1 MFRVMGFRVIG
12 LCFVIIAIF
21 TMNSFAKTTEKVKVA
36 ITQIMLHPAADQVR
50 KGIEDALAEN
60 GYKEGENFELT
71 FLSAQGN
78 ISTATQIARKF
89 VGDKPDVIVAISTPS
104 AQTVLAATKA
114 IPIVFAA
121 ISDPIGAKIVSSLTK
136 PGGNVTGT
144 SDRIDIAQSL
154 KLLQEVKPD
163 LKKLGYLYNASE
175 ANSVSTLK
183 VLKDVANEVGI
194 EVVPSSAPKPS
205 DVQAATRALI
215 GKVDIIF
222 IPADNTVLS
231 VLEGAA
237 KVTQEANI
245 PLFTVDSNSMGRGPF
260 MTQGVNFYDIGV
272 DAGKLV
278 VRILKGEKPGDIDV
292 VQAANNDIRID
303 MKAAQKA
310 GIVIPQAVIE
320 RATKII
326 Q

>member
-1 MFRVMGFRVIG
+1 
-12 LCFVIIAIF
+12 
-21 TMNSFAKTTEKVKVA
+21 MNSFAKAGDKVKHVKVA
-36 ITQIMLHPAADQVR
+36 LTQIMAHPAADAVR
-50 KGIEDALAEN
+50 KGVLDVLAEN
-60 GYKEGENFELT
+60 GYKQGENFELT

-89 VGDKPDVIVAISTPS
+89 VGDKPDVIVAITTPS
-104 AQTVLAATKA
+104 AQTMLAATKT

-121 ISDPIGAKIVSSLTK
+121 ISDPVGAKIVSSLTK

-144 SDRIDIAQSL
+144 SDRIDVAATV

-163 LKKLGYLYNASE
+163 LKKIGYLYNASE

-183 VLKDVANEVGI
+183 MLKDVASKAGI
-194 EVVPSSAPKPS
+194 EIIPSSAPKPS
-205 DVQAATRALI
+205 DVQAATRALV
-215 GKVDIIF
+215 GKVDVIF

-231 VLEGAA
+231 VLEGAT
-237 KVTQEANI
+237 KVTQEANV
-245 PLFTVDSNSMGRGPF
+245 PVFTVDFNSIGRGPF
-260 MTQGVNFYDIGV
+260 MTQGVNFYDVGV
-272 DAGKLV
+272 EAGKLV

-303 MKAAQKA
+303 MKAAQKV
-310 GIVIPQAVIE
+310 GIVIPQTVIE
-320 RATKII
+320 RATKIL

>member
-1 MFRVMGFRVIG
+1 MLKRIKILGI
-12 LCFVIIAIF
+12 IIAAVF
-21 TMNSFAKTTEKVKVA
+21 MMNSVAKADDQVKRVKVA
-36 ITQIMLHPAADQVR
+36 ITQIMVHPAADTVR
-50 KGIEDALAEN
+50 KGVEDVLAEN
-60 GYKEGENFELT
+60 GYKQGENFQLT

-89 VGDKPDVIVAISTPS
+89 VGDKPDVIVAITTPS
-104 AQTVLAATKA
+104 AQTMLAATKT

-136 PGGNVTGT
+136 PGGNMTGS
-144 SDRIDIAQSL
+144 SDRIDVAESV

-183 VLKDVANEVGI
+183 VLKNVAKKVGI
-194 EVVPSSAPKPS
+194 EVIPSSAPKPS

-215 GKVDIIF
+215 GKVDVIF

-237 KVTQEANI
+237 KVTQEANV
-245 PLFTVDSNSMGRGPF
+245 PVFTVDSNSIGRGPF
-260 MTQGVNFYDIGV
+260 MTQGVNFYDVGV
-272 DAGKLV
+272 EAGKLV

-292 VQAANNDIRID
+292 VQAASNDIRID
-303 MKAAQKA
+303 MKAAEKA
-310 GIVIPQAVIE
+310 GIVIPQAVID
-320 RATKII
+320 RATKVI

>member
-1 MFRVMGFRVIG
+1 MLKRINILGI
-12 LCFVIIAIF
+12 IIAAVF
-21 TMNSFAKTTEKVKVA
+21 MMNSVAKADDKVKHVKVA
-36 ITQIMLHPAADQVR
+36 LTQIMVHPAADAVR
-50 KGIEDALAEN
+50 KGVEDVLAEN
-60 GYKEGENFELT
+60 GYKQGENFQLT

-89 VGDKPDVIVAISTPS
+89 VGDKPDVIVAITTPS
-104 AQTVLAATKA
+104 AQTMLAATKT

-136 PGGNVTGT
+136 PGGNMTGS
-144 SDRIDIAQSL
+144 SDRIDVAESVR
-154 KLLQEVKPD
+154 LLQEVKPD
-163 LKKLGYLYNASE
+163 LKKIGYLYNASE

-183 VLKDVANEVGI
+183 VLKDVAKKIGI
-194 EVVPSSAPKPS
+194 EIIPSSAPKPS

-231 VLEGAA
+231 VLEGAV

-245 PLFTVDSNSMGRGPF
+245 PVFTVDSNSIGRGPF
-260 MTQGVNFYDIGV
+260 MTQGVNFYDVGV

-292 VQAANNDIRID
+292 VQAASNDIRID
-303 MKAAQKA
+303 MKAAEKA
-310 GIVIPQAVIE
+310 GIVIPQAVIN
-320 RATKII
+320 RATKVI

>member
-1 MFRVMGFRVIG
+1 MSKRISLLG
-12 LCFVIIAIF
+12 IAIAAVF
-21 TMNSFAKTTEKVKVA
+21 AVNNFAKADDHIKQVKVA
-36 ITQIMLHPAADQVR
+36 ITQIMAHPAADAVR
-50 KGIEDALAEN
+50 RGVEDALAES
-60 GYKEGENFELT
+60 GYKQGENFELT

-78 ISTATQIARKF
+78 ISTATQVARKF
-89 VGDKPDVIVAISTPS
+89 VGDNPDVIVAISTPS
-104 AQTVLAATKA
+104 AQTMFAATKK
-114 IPIVFAA
+114 IPVVFAA

-144 SDRIDIAQSL
+144 SDRIDVAGSL

-183 VLKDVANEVGI
+183 MLQDVADKAGVEVI
-194 EVVPSSAPKPS
+194 PSSASKPS

-231 VLEGAA
+231 VLEGASR
-237 KVTQEANI
+237 VTQETNT
-245 PLFTVDSNSMGRGPF
+245 PLFAVDSNAIGRGPF
-260 MTQGVNFYDIGV
+260 MTQGVNFYNVGV
-272 DAGKLV
+272 EAGKIV
-278 VRILKGEKPGDIDV
+278 VRILKGEKPGDIDIM
-292 VQAANNDIRID
+292 QAANNDIRID
-303 MKAAQKA
+303 MKAAKKA
-310 GIVIPQAVIE
+310 GIIIPQAVIE
-320 RATKII
+320 RATKVI

>member
-1 MFRVMGFRVIG
+1 MLKRINILGI
-12 LCFVIIAIF
+12 IIAAVF
-21 TMNSFAKTTEKVKVA
+21 MMNSVAKADDKVKHVKVA
-36 ITQIMLHPAADQVR
+36 LTQIMVHPAADAVR
-50 KGIEDALAEN
+50 KGVEDVLAEN
-60 GYKEGENFELT
+60 GYKQGENFQLT

-89 VGDKPDVIVAISTPS
+89 VGDKPDVIVAITTPS
-104 AQTVLAATKA
+104 AQTMLAATKT

-136 PGGNVTGT
+136 PGGNMTGS
-144 SDRIDIAQSL
+144 SDRIDVAESVR
-154 KLLQEVKPD
+154 LLQEVKPD
-163 LKKLGYLYNASE
+163 LKKIGYLYNASE

-183 VLKDVANEVGI
+183 VLKDVAKKIGI
-194 EVVPSSAPKPS
+194 EIIPSSAPEPS

-231 VLEGAA
+231 VLEGAV

-245 PLFTVDSNSMGRGPF
+245 PVFTVDSNSIGRGPF
-260 MTQGVNFYDIGV
+260 MTQGVNFYDVGV

-292 VQAANNDIRID
+292 VQAASNDIRID
-303 MKAAQKA
+303 MKAAEKA
-310 GIVIPQAVIE
+310 GIVIPQAVIN
-320 RATKII
+320 RATKVI

>member
-1 MFRVMGFRVIG
+1 MLKRINILGI
-12 LCFVIIAIF
+12 IIATVF
-21 TMNSFAKTTEKVKVA
+21 MMNSVAKADDQVKHVKVA
-36 ITQIMLHPAADQVR
+36 ITQIMVHPAADAVR
-50 KGIEDALAEN
+50 KGVEDVLAAN
-60 GYKEGENFELT
+60 GYKQGENFQLT

-89 VGDKPDVIVAISTPS
+89 VGDKPDVIVAITTPS
-104 AQTVLAATKA
+104 AQTMLAATKT

-136 PGGNVTGT
+136 PGGNMTGS
-144 SDRIDIAQSL
+144 SDRIDVAESVR
-154 KLLQEVKPD
+154 LLQEVKPD
-163 LKKLGYLYNASE
+163 LKKIGYLYNASE

-183 VLKDVANEVGI
+183 TLKDVAKKAGI
-194 EVVPSSAPKPS
+194 EIIPSSAPKPS
-205 DVQAATRALI
+205 DVQAAARALI

-222 IPADNTVLS
+222 VPADNTILS
-231 VLEGAA
+231 VLEGAI
-237 KVTQEANI
+237 KVSEEANM
-245 PLFTVDSNSMGRGPF
+245 PVFTVDANTIGRGPF
-260 MTQGVNFYDIGV
+260 MTQGVNFYDVGV

-303 MKAAQKA
+303 LKAAQKA
-310 GIVIPQAVIE
+310 GIIIPQAVID
-320 RATKII
+320 RATKVI

>member
-1 MFRVMGFRVIG
+1 MFRMMGFKVIG
-12 LCFVIIAIF
+12 VCFAIVATF

-50 KGIEDALAEN
+50 KGVEDALAKS
-60 GYKEGENFELT
+60 GYKESENLELT

-104 AQTVLAATKA
+104 AQTVLAATKT

-121 ISDPIGAKIVSSLTK
+121 ISDPIRAKIVSSLTK
-136 PGGNVTGT
+136 PGSNVTGT

-154 KLLQEVKPD
+154 RLLKEVKPN

-183 VLKDVANEVGI
+183 ILKDVANEVGI
-194 EVVPSSAPKPS
+194 EVIPSSAPKPS

-215 GKVDIIF
+215 GKVDVIF
-222 IPADNTVLS
+222 VPADNTVLS

-237 KVTQEANI
+237 KVTQEVNI

-260 MTQGVNFYDIGV
+260 MTQGVNFYDVGV
-272 DAGKLV
+272 EAGKLV

-292 VQAANNDIRID
+292 VQAANNDVRID
-303 MKAAQKA
+303 MTAAKKA
-310 GIVIPQAVIE
+310 GIVIPQTVIE

>member
-1 MFRVMGFRVIG
+1 MFRVTGFKIIG
-12 LCFVIIAIF
+12 LCFAIVAIF

-36 ITQIMLHPAADQVR
+36 ITQIMSHPAADQVH
-50 KGIEDALAEN
+50 KGIEDALAES
-60 GYKEGENFELT
+60 GYKESENLELT

-104 AQTVLAATKA
+104 AQTVLAATKT

-136 PGGNVTGT
+136 PGGNVTGS

-154 KLLQEVKPD
+154 RLLQEVKPN

-183 VLKDVANEVGI
+183 MLKDVANEVGI
-194 EVVPSSAPKPS
+194 EVIPSSAPKPS

-215 GKVDIIF
+215 GKVDVIF

-237 KVTQEANI
+237 KVTQEVNI

-260 MTQGVNFYDIGV
+260 MTQGVNFYDVGV
-272 DAGKLV
+272 EAGKLV

-292 VQAANNDIRID
+292 IQAANNDIRID
-303 MKAAQKA
+303 MKAAKKA

>member
-1 MFRVMGFRVIG
+1 MLKRIKILGI
-12 LCFVIIAIF
+12 IIAAVF
-21 TMNSFAKTTEKVKVA
+21 MMNSVAKADDQVKVA
-36 ITQIMLHPAADQVR
+36 ITQIMVHPAADTVR
-50 KGIEDALAEN
+50 KGVEDVLAEN
-60 GYKEGENFELT
+60 GYKQGENFQLT

-89 VGDKPDVIVAISTPS
+89 VGDKPDVIVAITTPS
-104 AQTVLAATKA
+104 AQTMLAATKT

-136 PGGNVTGT
+136 PGGNMTGS
-144 SDRIDIAQSL
+144 SDRIDVAESV

-183 VLKDVANEVGI
+183 VLKNVAKKVGI
-194 EVVPSSAPKPS
+194 EVIPSSAPKPS

-215 GKVDIIF
+215 GKVDVIF

-237 KVTQEANI
+237 KVTQEANV
-245 PLFTVDSNSMGRGPF
+245 PVFTVDSNSIGRGPF
-260 MTQGVNFYDIGV
+260 MTQGVNFYDVGV
-272 DAGKLV
+272 EAGKLV

-292 VQAANNDIRID
+292 VQAASNDIRID
-303 MKAAQKA
+303 MKAAEKA
-310 GIVIPQAVIE
+310 GIVIPQAVID
-320 RATKII
+320 RATKVI

>member
-1 MFRVMGFRVIG
+1 MSKRVNI
-12 LCFVIIAIF
+12 LWIAIAAIF
-21 TMNSFAKTTEKVKVA
+21 VMNSFAKAGDKVKHVKVA
-36 ITQIMLHPAADQVR
+36 LTQIMAHPAADAVR
-50 KGIEDALAEN
+50 KGVLDVLAEN
-60 GYKEGENFELT
+60 GYKQGENFELT

-89 VGDKPDVIVAISTPS
+89 VGDKPDVIVAITTPS
-104 AQTVLAATKA
+104 AQTMLAATKT

-121 ISDPIGAKIVSSLTK
+121 ISDPVGAKIVSSLTK

-144 SDRIDIAQSL
+144 SDRIDVAATV

-163 LKKLGYLYNASE
+163 LKKIGYLYNASE

-183 VLKDVANEVGI
+183 MLKDVASKAGI
-194 EVVPSSAPKPS
+194 EIIPSSAPKPS
-205 DVQAATRALI
+205 DVQAATRALV
-215 GKVDIIF
+215 GKVDVIF

-231 VLEGAA
+231 VLEGAT
-237 KVTQEANI
+237 KVTQEANV
-245 PLFTVDSNSMGRGPF
+245 PVFTVDFNSIGRGPF
-260 MTQGVNFYDIGV
+260 MTQGVNFYDVGV
-272 DAGKLV
+272 EAGKLV

-303 MKAAQKA
+303 MKAAQKV
-310 GIVIPQAVIE
+310 GIVIPQTVIE
-320 RATKII
+320 RATKIL

>member
-1 MFRVMGFRVIG
+1 MLKRVNILWIVIATV
-12 LCFVIIAIF
+12 FI
-21 TMNSFAKTTEKVKVA
+21 MNSFAKAGDYVKHIKIA
-36 ITQIMLHPAADQVR
+36 LTQIMAHPAADAVR
-50 KGIEDALAEN
+50 KGIMDALAKD
-60 GYKEGENFELT
+60 GYKQGENFELT

-89 VGDKPDVIVAISTPS
+89 VGDKPDVIIAISTPS
-104 AQTVLAATKA
+104 AQTMLAATRK

-144 SDRIDIAQSL
+144 SDRIDIAESL
-154 KLLQEVKPD
+154 RLLKEVKPD

-183 VLKDVANEVGI
+183 MLKDVADKIGI
-194 EVVPSSAPKPS
+194 DVIPSSAPKPS
-205 DVQAATRALI
+205 DVQMATRALI
-215 GKVDIIF
+215 GKVDVIF

-231 VLEGAA
+231 VLEGAT
-237 KVTQEANI
+237 KVTQEARI

-260 MTQGVNFYDIGV
+260 MTQGVNFYDVGV

-278 VRILKGEKPGDIDV
+278 VRILKGEKPGDIDI

-303 MKAAQKA
+303 MKAAKKV
-310 GIVIPQAVIE
+310 GIVIPKAVIE

>member
-1 MFRVMGFRVIG
+1 MLRRVNVLWIAVAAF
-12 LCFVIIAIF
+12 FII
-21 TMNSFAKTTEKVKVA
+21 NSFAKAGDHVKHVKVA
-36 ITQIMLHPAADQVR
+36 LTQIMAHPAADTVR
-50 KGIEDALAEN
+50 KGVEDVLAEN
-60 GYKEGENFELT
+60 GYKQGENLELT

-104 AQTVLAATKA
+104 AQTMFAATKT

-121 ISDPIGAKIVSSLTK
+121 ISDPMGAKIVSSLTK
-136 PGGNVTGT
+136 PGGNVTGA
-144 SDRIDIAQSL
+144 SDHIDVAESL

-183 VLKDVANEVGI
+183 VLKDAANKVGI
-194 EVVPSSAPKPS
+194 EIIPSSASKPS
-205 DVQAATRALI
+205 DVQAATRALV
-215 GKVDIIF
+215 GKVDLIF

-231 VLEGAA
+231 VLEGAS
-237 KVTQEANI
+237 KVTQETNT
-245 PLFTVDSNSMGRGPF
+245 PLFTVDANSIGRGPF
-260 MTQGVNFYDIGV
+260 MTQGVNFYDVGI

-278 VRILKGEKPGDIDV
+278 VRILKGEKPGDIDI
-292 VQAANNDIRID
+292 VQGANNDIRID
-303 MKAAQKA
+303 MKAAKKA
-310 GIVIPQAVIE
+310 GIIIPQAVLE
-320 RATKII
+320 RATKVI

>member
-1 MFRVMGFRVIG
+1 MLKRINILGI
-12 LCFVIIAIF
+12 IIATVF
-21 TMNSFAKTTEKVKVA
+21 MMNSVAKADDQVKHVKVA
-36 ITQIMLHPAADQVR
+36 ITQIMVHPAADAVR
-50 KGIEDALAEN
+50 KGVEDVLAAN
-60 GYKEGENFELT
+60 GYKQGENFQLT

-89 VGDKPDVIVAISTPS
+89 VGDKPDVIVAITTPS
-104 AQTVLAATKA
+104 AQTMLAATKT

-136 PGGNVTGT
+136 PGGNMTGS
-144 SDRIDIAQSL
+144 SDRIDVAESVR
-154 KLLQEVKPD
+154 LLQEVKPD
-163 LKKLGYLYNASE
+163 LKKIGYLYNASE

-183 VLKDVANEVGI
+183 TLKDVAKKAGI
-194 EVVPSSAPKPS
+194 EIIPSSAPKPS

-222 IPADNTVLS
+222 VPADNTILS
-231 VLEGAA
+231 VLEGAI
-237 KVTQEANI
+237 KVSEEANM
-245 PLFTVDSNSMGRGPF
+245 PVFTVDSNTIGRGPF
-260 MTQGVNFYDIGV
+260 MTQGVNFYDVGV

-303 MKAAQKA
+303 LKAAQKA
-310 GIVIPQAVIE
+310 GIVIPQAVID
-320 RATKII
+320 RATKVI